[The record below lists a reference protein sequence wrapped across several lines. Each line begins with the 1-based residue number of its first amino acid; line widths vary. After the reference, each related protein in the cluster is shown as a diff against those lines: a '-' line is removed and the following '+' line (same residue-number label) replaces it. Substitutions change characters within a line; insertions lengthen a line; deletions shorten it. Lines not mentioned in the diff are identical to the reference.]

1 MSKYKIMLQ
10 ETKNS
15 NLFDKNYTLDE
26 VIVMHF
32 EKMKAKNMKNDM
44 WKSFFFLNLQFGIL
58 QLHYRLTSS
67 QIVFRDIK

>member
-1 MSKYKIMLQ
+1 MLQ

-44 WKSFFFLNLQFGIL
+44 
-58 QLHYRLTSS
+58 
-67 QIVFRDIK
+67 